1 MADADDPD
9 SSSVFARRIDCF
21 ADARMSPVPF
31 EVFGRPPMT
40 SDNSDSILF
49 SRFRAFRTF
58 MSQLS
63 DSIVPETVI
72 RSKTSICKGEDG
84 KNEDDQYFDLLPNI

>member
-1 MADADDPD
+1 
-9 SSSVFARRIDCF
+9 
-21 ADARMSPVPF
+21 
-31 EVFGRPPMT
+31 
-40 SDNSDSILF
+40 
-49 SRFRAFRTF
+49 